1 MNVIGTNI
9 RLYREK
15 NSLTQKAVADYLD
28 ISRELISYY
37 ETGERNP
44 QIEVLTK
51 LSDLFGI
58 ELEDLLEESEEITQ
72 EKLVLAFRNKVFT
85 NDYIHEFIGIV
96 KEGFYDDTFTDSIID
111 FETGKNST
119 EKSADL
125 FASFLL
131 LPEGLIEIIP
141 EAELSKNKITIPSIV
156 KIEQYYRC
164 SRQALLI
171 RLKGLNLIDK
181 KYMEKLGIDVINQVK
196 ILGYDT
202 SLYQPGNNNRVIGS
216 YALYAK
222 KLYDNDI
229 ISESNF
235 IDLLLDSGIDP
246 VGLDLNVSIG

>member
-1 MNVIGTNI
+1 M
-9 RLYREK
+9 
-15 NSLTQKAVADYLD
+15 
-28 ISRELISYY
+28 
-37 ETGERNP
+37 
-44 QIEVLTK
+44 
-51 LSDLFGI
+51 LSDLSLQKKAW
-58 ELEDLLEESEEITQ
+58 E
-72 EKLVLAFRNKVFT
+72 FRNK
-85 NDYIHEFIGIV
+85 NGIGINDPLDFPGILSKLNILTV
-96 KEGFYDDTFTDSIID
+96 FKPLKSEISGMAGDIRSLKFMLINSNHTIGRQNFTIAHELFHLFYDDTFTDSIID

-202 SLYQPGNNNRVIGS
+202 SLYQSGNNNRVIGS